1 MVLFYL
7 IPIAYLIAVNV
18 YGFCP
23 VKTQTDESE
32 EGTSNDKKMFFA
44 GLLGGALTVYIFL
57 FVYRFRL
64 KSALLMITLP
74 ILIVLDVYLAF
85 LFFRSGIFRSGI
97 VMPSVPMGDRLNCPP
112 LPTLL
117 SILIN

>member
-18 YGFCP
+18 YGFCL
-23 VKTQTDESE
+23 VKAQKDESE
-32 EGTSNDKKMFFA
+32 EGKSNDKKLFFA

-85 LFFRSGIFRSGI
+85 LFFRSGI